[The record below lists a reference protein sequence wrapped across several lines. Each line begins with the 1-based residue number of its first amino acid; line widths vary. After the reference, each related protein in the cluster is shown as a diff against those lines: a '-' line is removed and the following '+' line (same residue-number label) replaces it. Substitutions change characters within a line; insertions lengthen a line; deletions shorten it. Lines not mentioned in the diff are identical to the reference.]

1 MYTLFCGK
9 KTPILSGKMENIG
22 VCSCGLVDYDSRA
35 DRYVVVNPV
44 DVIVLHAYTA
54 VRNRIAAAE
63 VIFGVGAGI
72 AQAGV
77 ERVAGARVEAYNRT
91 NRVSTGGPACLQL
104 TVVTP
109 TGVGVEA
116 APVPTIKLLVSF
128 QLPLEPVNTFTC

>member
-1 MYTLFCGK
+1 MFSSY
-9 KTPILSGKMENIG
+9 
-22 VCSCGLVDYDSRA
+22 GLVDYDSRA

-72 AQAGV
+72 AQAGSGT
-77 ERVAGARVEAYNRT
+77 RSRCRVEAYNRT

-104 TVVTP
+104 
-109 TGVGVEA
+109 
-116 APVPTIKLLVSF
+116 
-128 QLPLEPVNTFTC
+128 